1 MAIPIYKENRMD
13 KTSKAILIFIALILC
28 FIAFKLHII
37 ETAISNT
44 PKLGDFI
51 DLSEMEDSKKIEE
64 TQLRLMRNLPLMRIK
79 GGDVNAEVSGSVSV
93 EEK

>member
-1 MAIPIYKENRMD
+1 MD
-13 KTSKAILIFIALILC
+13 KTSKAIFIFIALILC
-28 FIAFKLHII
+28 IIAFKLHVI

-51 DLSEMEDSKKIEE
+51 DLSEMKDPKKIEE
-64 TQLRLMRNLPLMRIK
+64 TQLKLMKNLPLVRIK
-79 GGDVNAEVSGSVSV
+79 GGDVNADVSGSVSV

>member
-1 MAIPIYKENRMD
+1 MENLMD
-13 KTSKAILIFIALILC
+13 KTSKAIFLFIAFVLC
-28 FIAFKLHII
+28 IIAFKLHVI

-51 DLSEMEDSKKIEE
+51 DLSEMQDPKKIEE
-64 TQLRLMRNLPLMRIK
+64 TQLKLMKNLPLVRIK
-79 GGDVNAEVSGSVSV
+79 GGDVSADVSGSVSV